1 MDVGPDPAV
10 IAIIAAAA
18 ANQEHAD
25 GHFTLGQLVY
35 GVAVVV
41 AVAGLTVWAIG
52 LIPIWV

>member
-1 MDVGPDPAV
+1 MDVDPDPAV

-35 GVAVVV
+35 CVAVVV
-41 AVAGLTVWAIG
+41 AVAGLTVWVIG